1 MGLGYG
7 GSGQAAMSDRM
18 MRAARLDPQVYEELE
33 HDLTATGQALTVVV
47 VVAVASGIGHALG
60 EILGGHPGAALGGFI
75 AGIVTA
81 LLGWAVWSFLAYII
95 GTKLFGGIATYGEL
109 LRTIAFA
116 QSPGVLNILN
126 FIPILGGLLSLVVGL
141 WILAA
146 TIIEMRQAL
155 DFDTTKA
162 VLTAI
167 VGFFAYIILAAIL
180 VAPFAALFA
189 IGRM

>member
-146 TIIEMRQAL
+146 TIIAMRQAL

-189 IGRM
+189 VGRM

>member
-60 EILGGHPGAALGGFI
+60 EILGGHPGTALGGFI

-146 TIIEMRQAL
+146 TIIAMRQAL

-189 IGRM
+189 VGRM